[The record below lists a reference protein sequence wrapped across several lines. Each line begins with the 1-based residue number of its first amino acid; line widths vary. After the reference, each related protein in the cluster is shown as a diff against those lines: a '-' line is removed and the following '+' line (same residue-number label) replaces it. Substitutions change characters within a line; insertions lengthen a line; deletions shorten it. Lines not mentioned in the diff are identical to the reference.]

1 MENII
6 SNRINMIRATL
17 TWCTNNT
24 AQTSGITAFAGVKST
39 ADNKLVLI
47 DSLTAVADGTTTG
60 VTLDTNQLR
69 TVMVF
74 IALKCGDAV
83 SAYAASVNNNT
94 LRALVTYTQTQ
105 MNRLKKEEV
114 DDICVQIH
122 DAANANI
129 GVAGAFGYV
138 ATDVTDL
145 FTAIGLYRTSIQNP
159 RQAVITKATAKENI
173 KSISRDIID
182 NLFKKQMDKMVNTL
196 KAPFPDFVSNYFKAR
211 IILDLGSTT
220 AKVRGSI
227 KNVEEIPL
235 QGAHFYITL
244 TGVNEKIAETTA
256 QIGGKYALA
265 NILPN
270 DYDLYWEHPFY
281 QTKLESNLHI
291 SAGEEVTRNIELE
304 HLAPITGTINSAQL
318 INIFN
323 PTSVP
328 WRIGITIK
336 IKNTSPAA
344 SLTAIN
350 FYIADTP
357 TEAFN
362 GSNGSTLL
370 PGQEEEHTVN
380 VSDFKPYLNVSNTGP
395 NSGTFEITIL

>member
-1 MENII
+1 
-6 SNRINMIRATL
+6 MIRATL

-24 AQTSGITAFAGVKST
+24 MPTSGIPAFAGVKSA
-39 ADNKLVLI
+39 ADTKLVLI
-47 DSLTAVADGTTTG
+47 DSLTAVADATTTG

-69 TVMVF
+69 AAMVF

-94 LRALVTYTQTQ
+94 LRALVTYSQTQ
-105 MNRLKKEEV
+105 MNRFKKEEV
-114 DDICVQIH
+114 DDICEQIH
-122 DAANANI
+122 NAANANI

-182 NLFKKQMDKMVNTL
+182 NLFKKQMDKMTNTL
-196 KAPFPDFVSNYFKAR
+196 KATFPDFVSNYFKAR

-235 QGAHFYITL
+235 QGAKFYITL
-244 TGVNEKIAETTA
+244 AGDTNKVAETTA
-256 QIGGKYALA
+256 QLGGKYALA

-281 QTKLESNLHI
+281 QTALESNLHI

-304 HLAPITGTINSAQL
+304 HLAPITGTINSGQI

-323 PTSVP
+323 PSSTP
-328 WRIGITIK
+328 WIVGVTVK
-336 IKNTSPAA
+336 IKNTSGAA
-344 SLTAIN
+344 MIGGIN
-350 FYIADTP
+350 FYIANAPD
-357 TEAFN
+357 EAYS
-362 GSNGSTLL
+362 GSNGTTLL

-380 VSDFKPYLNVSNTGP
+380 VSDFKPYFNISYSGP
-395 NSGTFEITIL
+395 NSGTYEITIL